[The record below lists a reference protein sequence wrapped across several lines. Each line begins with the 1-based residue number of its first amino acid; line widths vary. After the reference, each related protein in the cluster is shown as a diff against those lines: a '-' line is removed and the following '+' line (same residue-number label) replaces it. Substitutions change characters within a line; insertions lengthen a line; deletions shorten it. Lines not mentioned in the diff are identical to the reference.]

1 MQLVVDVGNTETV
14 VGVVEGR
21 SELRGHWRISTKVP
35 RTSDEYGY
43 LLRGLLREAGFDRE
57 NLTRAVVGSVV
68 PSATDILRPTLEGLV
83 HGPVFV
89 VDPGVSLPVRLD
101 VDEPRTVGA
110 DRIVNTLA
118 AREFFHRDT
127 VVVDLGTATTYDCIT
142 AQGVFKGGVIAPG
155 VSAGLEWLA
164 ARTAKLPAV
173 EFAPPGRVIGR
184 RTEACI
190 QSGIFY
196 GVVDALDGM
205 VDRIRA
211 EWEVPDAL
219 VVATGGYAPLVGPHC
234 RTVERVEPWLTL
246 YGLALAGR
254 HLAGE

>member
-1 MQLVVDVGNTETV
+1 MQLVLDVGNTETV
-14 VGVVEGR
+14 VGVVDGA
-21 SELRGHWRISTKVP
+21 SDLKGHWRISTKVP

-57 NLTRAVVGSVV
+57 SLTRAVVGSVV
-68 PSATDILRPTLEGLV
+68 PSATDVLRPTLEGLV
-83 HGPVFV
+83 DGPVFV

-118 AREFFHRDT
+118 AREFYHRDT

-142 AQGVFKGGVIAPG
+142 AEGVFEGGVIAPG

-173 EFAPPGRVIGR
+173 EFSPPVRVVGR
-184 RTEACI
+184 RTETCI

-205 VDRIRA
+205 VDRIRQ
-211 EWEVPDAL
+211 EWGRPEAL
-219 VVATGGYAPLVGPHC
+219 VVATGGFAPLVGPHC

-246 YGLALAGR
+246 YGLAVAGR
-254 HLAGE
+254 LLAGE